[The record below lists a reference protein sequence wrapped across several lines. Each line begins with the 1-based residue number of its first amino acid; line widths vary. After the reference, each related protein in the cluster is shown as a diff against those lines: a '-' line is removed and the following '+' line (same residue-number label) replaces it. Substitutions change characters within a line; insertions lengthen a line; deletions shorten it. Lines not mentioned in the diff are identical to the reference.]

1 MLQISSAFIQ
11 KSRWFLNFTCLHY
24 IDVIW
29 CAHILSH
36 NERNYIPSK
45 AMISI
50 VFMNNL
56 RVFQNFSGFY
66 NLQNLHLSSFIK
78 KCLWFSFLFLK
89 NMMHGKNQT
98 RKIQFH
104 CLRRELFFTLSL
116 STESKRR
123 RSMIGGGEGLL
134 RNFIWNIWRRTCCPS
149 KYSIVFLIKAP
160 CIHWIIPIKFLFPFG

>member
-1 MLQISSAFIQ
+1 MNVLQISSAFIQ
-11 KSRWFLNFTCLHY
+11 ISRWFLNFTCLHY

-29 CAHILSH
+29 CAHILSY

-45 AMISI
+45 VMISI

-56 RVFQNFSGFY
+56 QVFQNVSGFY

-78 KCLWFSFLFLK
+78 NVCDFLFFFK
-89 NMMHGKNQT
+89 KIWCKWKIKHIRQ
-98 RKIQFH
+98 IQFY

-123 RSMIGGGEGLL
+123 LSMIGGGEGLL
-134 RNFIWNIWRRTCCPS
+134 RNFIWNIWRRTCCLS
-149 KYSIVFLIKAP
+149 KYSIVFLIKA
-160 CIHWIIPIKFLFPFG
+160 HLYSLDYSN